1 LGPGVP
7 APHQTLSG
15 LASQGEIEMKYE
27 VKNQMGEIVSTHKTE
42 EAAVKKA
49 KKMDGAV
56 VIAHEI
62 SGTYESRM
70 QVWPTVGECYSN

>member
-1 LGPGVP
+1 
-7 APHQTLSG
+7 
-15 LASQGEIEMKYE
+15 MKYE
-27 VKNQMGEIVSTHKTE
+27 VKSQGQIVSTHKTE

-49 KKMDGAV
+49 KTIENAV
-56 VIAHEI
+56 VVAHEV